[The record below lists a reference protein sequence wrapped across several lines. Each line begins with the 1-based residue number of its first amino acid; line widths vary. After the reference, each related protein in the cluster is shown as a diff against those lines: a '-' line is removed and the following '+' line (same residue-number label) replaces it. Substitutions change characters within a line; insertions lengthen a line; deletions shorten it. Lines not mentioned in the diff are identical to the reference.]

1 MKIFLEKQK
10 KGREKKIFEMIREEK
25 AGGNLSV
32 VAFEAKKERKRRKL
46 IFSMR

>member
-1 MKIFLEKQK
+1 M
-10 KGREKKIFEMIREEK
+10 FEIIREEK
-25 AGGNLSV
+25 ARENLSA